1 MAALKRARVS
11 GGAENLQSKIWTEK
25 FQNELADKISRS
37 KPYEHGIIDGL
48 FNDELLAKARSEI
61 FENIR
66 FTQKETDIYKLN
78 QTGDLLNLDGLPE
91 EELKLLGSLSKVR
104 DALYSQEFRD
114 LMSRVTKCGPLSG
127 SKFDLSLNNYN
138 KGCHLL
144 AHDDVIG
151 TRVISFILY
160 LLPPDYPWNAK
171 WGGALQLYPTLREG
185 VPAVDPIAIVPPQWN
200 QLSFFKIVPGHS
212 FHDVEEVYVDQPRLS
227 IQGWFHAP
235 QKGEANYSEEALL
248 KAETSKK
255 KSTLS
260 QLSQAHSANDGYVPK
275 RVFSPLSI
283 ILKDGSLSSESQ
295 EYLKQYISGEILSD
309 LKSLQE
315 KFTGSSLLQLREF
328 LCSSFWSEV
337 KKEIEALELERCPRN
352 ASDVRSPWAVAS
364 PPHLQRYL
372 YLTNSPNDFKALSQL
387 LELFKSAEFAEL
399 LAALTGV
406 NPRSQDAQ
414 VRRFR
419 PGKDYTL
426 ASVSGVQGGILEVCL
441 SLTSVKWEEDK
452 GGYDL
457 IMGGGTDENDDP
469 AVYRQATEDEEGV
482 LMREIPKANEFILI
496 LRDPDLLRFV
506 KYVSRNANGSRWDVL
521 GEYEI
526 EEEEKCQKGEQN

>member
-1 MAALKRARVS
+1 MVAPKRAKLS
-11 GGAENLQSKIWTEK
+11 GGSENLQPKIRTEE
-25 FQNELADKISRS
+25 FQKALAEQIAGS
-37 KPYEHGIIDGL
+37 KPYEHGVINGL
-48 FNDELLAKARSEI
+48 LNDELLAKARAEI
-61 FENIR
+61 FENIQ
-66 FTQKETDIYKLN
+66 FTEKETDIYKLN

-104 DALYSQEFRD
+104 EALYSQEFRD
-114 LMSRVTKCGPLSG
+114 IITRVTRCGPLSG

-160 LLPPDYPWNAK
+160 LLPPEHDWNPK

-185 VPAVDPIAIVPPQWN
+185 VPAVDPIAAVPPQWN

-212 FHDVEEVYVDQPRLS
+212 FHDVEEVYADQPRLS

-235 QKGEANYSEEALL
+235 VKGEPGYSEEALI
-248 KAETSKK
+248 KAETSKE

-260 QLSQAHSANDGYVPK
+260 QLSHAHSSNDGYEPERK
-275 RVFSPLSI
+275 FSPL
-283 ILKDGSLSSESQ
+283 LLTMEDGMLSSSSHK
-295 EYLKQYISGEILSD
+295 YLENFISEEILANLS
-309 LKSLQE
+309 SLQE
-315 KFTGSSLLQLREF
+315 NFAESSLLKLTGF
-328 LCSSFWSEV
+328 LNPGFWSEL
-337 KKEIEALELERCPRN
+337 KKEIEALELERCPMN
-352 ASDVRSPWAVAS
+352 CAEVLSPWAVAS
-364 PPHLQRYL
+364 PPHLRRYM
-372 YLTNSPNDFKALSQL
+372 YLTDETENCSNSPKALTQL
-387 LELFKSAEFAEL
+387 KSLFRSAEFAEL
-399 LAALTGV
+399 LSALTGV
-406 NPRSQDAQ
+406 IPKSQHAQ

-426 ASVSGVQGGILEVCL
+426 ASVSGIKSDMLEACL

-469 AVYRQATEDEEGV
+469 AVYRQAANDEGGV
-482 LMREIPKANEFILI
+482 LLRENPKANEFILI

-506 KYVSRNANGSRWDVL
+506 KYLSRNANGSRWDVL

-526 EEEEKCQKGEQN
+526 EEVDEE